1 MGPGDDVPP
10 TLKNGYFFAWKLP
23 TRSPWP
29 GPTII
34 ISMAVEDEDEAEE
47 DQFLN
52 LLESRDLQK
61 FVDESLDDGQHSHSE
76 EEDAA
81 AEKDLPAEYSR
92 QKPAELFENYASTF
106 SEFRDGAVETEG
118 EELNFGHREAIKTEV
133 QSTRSI
139 IRFVKIA
146 YPEFCGPDVALDMQ
160 PLQASSSALRSIVT
174 QNRASSDFS
183 RRVVY
188 CIDELT
194 DVHSGADRPAEQL
207 MNIDE
212 QRIGRPSPSISN
224 LMFESRFESGNLRM
238 ATLVG
243 PNHYELILS
252 PDINQTRDHFQWFYF
267 EISNNRANVPYTF
280 EIINNLKTT
289 SMFGKGMQP
298 VMFSVTEATSGRPGW
313 VRAGQQVH
321 YYRNLYTIG
330 NDDDENA
337 NEKPR
342 ALYTTRFSVSF
353 RHAADVVYIAYH
365 FPYTYSY
372 MKTVL
377 HRHLIRPRPSTSIRA
392 DVIGHSLAGNPIHLV
407 TVTAPGTVEQLER
420 REIIF
425 ISSRVH
431 PGESNSSWMMHGVL
445 TALGNLDSQDLL
457 SRFIFKLIP
466 MLNPDGIAPG
476 FSIKGCRYAIQKE
489 KEPSARVALWRQFG
503 LPRVYTMEST
513 YCGFDTGKYRGQQI
527 GVYELKE
534 MGAKLVSAFP
544 RLQKALARAGS
555 QGKENEN
562 SFAQIKSRYR
572 DIQDELG
579 RLSEHLKPIEQQH
592 FQLEIHDLLVQ
603 QPPVLDTIMRYLPPP
618 RDSALLWCTE

>member
-1 MGPGDDVPP
+1 MGPGNDVPP
-10 TLKNGYFFAWKLP
+10 TLKTGTF
-23 TRSPWP
+23 SP
-29 GPTII
+29 GNCQRAALPTII

-81 AEKDLPAEYSR
+81 AEKDLSAEYSR

-106 SEFRDGAVETEG
+106 SEFRDGVMETEG
-118 EELNFGHREAIKTEV
+118 EDLGFGHREAIKTEV

-188 CIDELT
+188 CIDELS

-365 FPYTYSY
+365 FPYT
-372 MKTVL
+372 
-377 HRHLIRPRPSTSIRA
+377 
-392 DVIGHSLAGNPIHLV
+392 
-407 TVTAPGTVEQLER
+407 
-420 REIIF
+420 
-425 ISSRVH
+425 
-431 PGESNSSWMMHGVL
+431 
-445 TALGNLDSQDLL
+445 
-457 SRFIFKLIP
+457 
-466 MLNPDGIAPG
+466 
-476 FSIKGCRYAIQKE
+476 
-489 KEPSARVALWRQFG
+489 VALWRQFG

-544 RLQKALARAGS
+544 RLQKALVRAGS
-555 QGKENEN
+555 EGKENEN
-562 SFAQIKSRYR
+562 SSDRKSSKK
-572 DIQDELG
+572 G
-579 RLSEHLKPIEQQH
+579 RLSRSHSSKRQK
-592 FQLEIHDLLVQ
+592 
-603 QPPVLDTIMRYLPPP
+603 
-618 RDSALLWCTE
+618 SAQGRRNGSKQSIA